1 MVLLVKIRVFW
12 LLGKLLRFCVALLHR
27 IEYQI
32 IFCWQQHLEILFRF
46 HFMRVY
52 KFNSI
57 SNIDQTTNNFAID
70 FSYFVEIKNTKKCKI
85 YHRNFPLIIIIW

>member
-46 HFMRVY
+46 HFMRVH
-52 KFNSI
+52 KFCSI
-57 SNIDQTTNNFAID
+57 SNIDQNTKNVEMD
-70 FSYFVEIKNTKKCKI
+70 FSYFVEEIMNTKIYKI
-85 YHRNFPLIIIIW
+85 YRDFFL